1 MLQDLVAKFVDRELM
16 PLEPVV
22 LAREASGGK
31 SALTDEET
39 APLLAK
45 CRELGLWGLDVPE
58 EMGGANLPTSALMPV
73 EEELARTVTPFEF
86 PPDSPNLHM
95 MLAVADAWQH
105 HGVGHERRRHRQRH
119 HDRDGPE
126 PRVDRGDAGVA
137 QCRERGNTAVHG
149 HRSLHRQLDAGSH
162 HAGHLGLVG

>member
-1 MLQDLVAKFVDRELM
+1 MDGVATDEEHRMLQDLVAKFVDRELM

-22 LAREASGGK
+22 LAREAAGGK

-95 MLAVADAWQH
+95 MLAVADAWQ
-105 HGVGHERRRHRQRH
+105 
-119 HDRDGPE
+119 
-126 PRVDRGDAGVA
+126 
-137 QCRERGNTAVHG
+137 RERYLEPYARGEA
-149 HRSLHRQLDAGSH
+149 RSAIAISEPGAGGSWLDASASARSSGIS
-162 HAGHLGLVG
+162 AYPPILRSSDFR